1 MLNKD
6 WYIWKSGDLLLRL
19 KVQTRASTEK
29 FAEILDDRIKLRIK
43 AAAVDGK
50 ANEAIIKVLSKEFRT
65 PKSHIQILSGH
76 TSKKKTV
83 KIHKPGHLP
92 DLPGLGQTTAP
103 VTDLH

>member
-1 MLNKD
+1 MEIWRFATKINGANKSK
-6 WYIWKSGDLLLRL
+6 YRI
-19 KVQTRASTEK
+19 V
-29 FAEILDDRIKLRIK
+29 AEILDDRIKLRIK

-65 PKSHIQILSGH
+65 PKSHIRILSGH

-92 DLPGLGQTTAP
+92 DLPGLGQTTPP